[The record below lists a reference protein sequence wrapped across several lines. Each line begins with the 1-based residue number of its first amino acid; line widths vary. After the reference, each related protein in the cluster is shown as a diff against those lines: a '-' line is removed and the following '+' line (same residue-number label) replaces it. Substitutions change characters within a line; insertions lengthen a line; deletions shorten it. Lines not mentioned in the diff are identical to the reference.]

1 MVRFETKFNAEK
13 TKQMNAFT
21 MKRFWWL
28 YAVCSAVFILL
39 GVLSIIGEEPDLVF
53 GIFMIAFG
61 VLFTP
66 LCILLTMALQKRMNK
81 SMSLLS
87 DDTVET
93 YVFDEERFS
102 IKNEKGDDYKAM
114 TVAKYSYF
122 HKVISTPTHYM
133 LYISSQ
139 QCHVLPKDSLVEGSL
154 EELDKIFN
162 HNLHEKFIS
171 KNK

>member
-1 MVRFETKFNAEK
+1 MIRFETKFNAEK
-13 TKQMNAFT
+13 TKQANLFV
-21 MKRFWWL
+21 MKKIWWAYL
-28 YAVCSAVFILL
+28 IFSLLFVLL
-39 GVLSIIGEEPDLVF
+39 GVINLVSDERDLVF
-53 GIFMIAFG
+53 AIVMIAIG

-66 LCILLTMALQKRMNK
+66 LCILLTFAIQKKLNK
-81 SMSLLS
+81 SMSVLS